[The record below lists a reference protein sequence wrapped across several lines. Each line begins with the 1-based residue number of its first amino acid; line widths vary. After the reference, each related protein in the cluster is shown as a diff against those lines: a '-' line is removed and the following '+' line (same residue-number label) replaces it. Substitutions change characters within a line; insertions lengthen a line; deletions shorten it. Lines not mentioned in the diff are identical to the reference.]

1 MAQSKLY
8 PVVMAGGSG
17 SRLWPL
23 SRVLYPKQFLCLK
36 GDLTMLQTTI
46 CRLNGV
52 ECESPVVICN
62 EQHRFI
68 VAEQLRQLNKLTENI
83 ILEPAGRNTAPA
95 IALAALAAKRHS
107 PESDPLM
114 LVLAADHVIADEDA
128 FRAAVRNA
136 MPYAEAGKLVT
147 FGIVPDLPET
157 GYGYIRRGEVSA
169 GEQDTVAFEVAQF
182 VEKPNLET
190 AQAYVA
196 SGEYYWNS
204 GMFLF
209 RAGRY
214 LEELKKYRPDIL
226 DACEKAMSA
235 VDPDLD
241 FIRVDE
247 EAFLACPE
255 ESVDYAV
262 MERTADAVVVPMDA
276 GWSDVGSWSSL
287 WEISAHT
294 AEGNVCHGDVIN
306 HKTENSYVYAES
318 GLVTTVGVKDLV
330 VVQTKDA
337 VLIADRNAVQD
348 VKKVVEQIK
357 ADGRHEH
364 RVHREVYRPWGKY
377 DSIDAGDRYQVKRIM
392 ETAQAYVASGEYYW
406 NSGMF
411 LFRAGRYLEELKKY
425 RPDILDACEKAM
437 SAVDPDLDFIRVDEE
452 AFLACPEES
461 VDYAVME
468 RTADAVVVPMD
479 AGWSDVGSWSSLWE
493 ISAHTAEGNVCH
505 GDVINH
511 KTENSYVYAES
522 GLVTTVGVKDLVV
535 VQTKDAVL
543 IADRN
548 AVQDVKKVV
557 EQIKADG
564 RHEHRVHRE
573 VYRPWG
579 KYDSI
584 DAGDRYQ
591 VKRITVKPGEGLS
604 VQMHHH
610 RAEHWVVVAGTA
622 KVTIDGDI
630 KLLGENESIYIPLG
644 ATHCLENPG
653 KIPLDL
659 IEVRSGS
666 YLEEDDVV
674 RFADRYGRV

>member
-1 MAQSKLY
+1 MI
-8 PVVMAGGSG
+8 PVILAGGSG

-23 SRVLYPKQFLCLK
+23 SREKFPKQFLKLT
-36 GDLTMLQTTI
+36 GSLTMLQSTLS
-46 CRLNGV
+46 RLNNLNADD
-52 ECESPVVICN
+52 SIVICN
-62 EQHRFI
+62 EEHRFI
-68 VAEQLRQLNKLTENI
+68 VAEQLRELGKLSNNI
-83 ILEPAGRNTAPA
+83 ILEPKGRNTAPA
-95 IALAALAAKRHS
+95 ITLAALAAKRKFAD
-107 PESDPLM
+107 EDPLI
-114 LVLAADHVIADEDA
+114 LILAADHNIQDEHV
-128 FRAAVRNA
+128 FC
-136 MPYAEAGKLVT
+136 EAINKASSLASYGKLVT
-147 FGIVPDLPET
+147 FGIVPFKPET
-157 GYGYIRRGEVSA
+157 GYGYIRRGDEVPVD
-169 GEQDTVAFEVAQF
+169 EQHAVAFEVAQF

-255 ESVDYAV
+255 EPVDYAV
-262 MERTADAVVVPMDA
+262 ME
-276 GWSDVGSWSSL
+276 
-287 WEISAHT
+287 
-294 AEGNVCHGDVIN
+294 C
-306 HKTENSYVYAES
+306 
-318 GLVTTVGVKDLV
+318 
-330 VVQTKDA
+330 
-337 VLIADRNAVQD
+337 
-348 VKKVVEQIK
+348 
-357 ADGRHEH
+357 
-364 RVHREVYRPWGKY
+364 
-377 DSIDAGDRYQVKRIM
+377 
-392 ETAQAYVASGEYYW
+392 
-406 NSGMF
+406 
-411 LFRAGRYLEELKKY
+411 
-425 RPDILDACEKAM
+425 
-437 SAVDPDLDFIRVDEE
+437 
-452 AFLACPEES
+452 
-461 VDYAVME
+461 
-468 RTADAVVVPMD
+468 TADAVVVPMD

-604 VQMHHH
+604 VQMHYH

-622 KVTIDGDI
+622 KVTINGDI

-653 KIPLDL
+653 IIPLDL

>member
-107 PESDPLM
+107 PENDPLM

-348 VKKVVEQIK
+348 VKKVVEQ
-357 ADGRHEH
+357 
-364 RVHREVYRPWGKY
+364 
-377 DSIDAGDRYQVKRIM
+377 
-392 ETAQAYVASGEYYW
+392 
-406 NSGMF
+406 
-411 LFRAGRYLEELKKY
+411 
-425 RPDILDACEKAM
+425 
-437 SAVDPDLDFIRVDEE
+437 
-452 AFLACPEES
+452 
-461 VDYAVME
+461 
-468 RTADAVVVPMD
+468 
-479 AGWSDVGSWSSLWE
+479 
-493 ISAHTAEGNVCH
+493 
-505 GDVINH
+505 
-511 KTENSYVYAES
+511 
-522 GLVTTVGVKDLVV
+522 
-535 VQTKDAVL
+535 
-543 IADRN
+543 
-548 AVQDVKKVV
+548 
-557 EQIKADG
+557 
-564 RHEHRVHRE
+564 
-573 VYRPWG
+573 
-579 KYDSI
+579 
-584 DAGDRYQ
+584 
-591 VKRITVKPGEGLS
+591 RITVKPGEGLS
-604 VQMHHH
+604 VQMHYH

-622 KVTIDGDI
+622 KVTINGDI

-644 ATHCLENPG
+644 AMHCLENPG
-653 KIPLDL
+653 KIDLEL
-659 IEVRSGS
+659 IEVRSGA
-666 YLEEDDVV
+666 YLEEDDVI
-674 RFADRYGRV
+674 RCYDRYGRK